1 MTRQCPLIGRYDPTG
16 DYHMM
21 KKLFLPSN
29 VNLLDHGIA
38 VPCEHGGLVHPG
50 WHVYLG
56 LVPAP
61 AAAGGCELRVP
72 SCGGRCSPWTPQS
85 SESAMARLNREPVV
99 ILAQERFQLLY
110 TDTSSE
116 PEPGKVSTQP
126 GAWMTGARR

>member
-1 MTRQCPLIGRYDPTG
+1 MLRE
-16 DYHMM
+16 
-21 KKLFLPSN
+21 
-29 VNLLDHGIA
+29 LLQLNRVITFDHGIA
-38 VPCEHGGLVHPG
+38 VPCDDRGLVHQG
-50 WHVYLG
+50 WRVYLG

-99 ILAQERFQLLY
+99 ILAQERFELLY
-110 TDTSSE
+110 RDTSSE

-126 GAWMTGARR
+126 GAGMTGARR